1 MSKLGKCM
9 ICDLF
14 CLPQDLCNHM
24 DFNLHKVSLNLEDG
38 VPLLMLHDSEKKDKY
53 YYAMGEYIL

>member
-1 MSKLGKCM
+1 M